1 VGTPLLLDE
10 MLSGTIADQLRARG
24 RDVVAVVENTALFG
38 LSDDEILAEATTA
51 ERALVTCN
59 IRDFVP
65 LDQRYK
71 ASGRIHGGLVLVSS
85 KAFPQDRSFIGA
97 LVSALDHLLDQDAL
111 RGDAVM
117 FLGRRPEGNE
127 TPRTD

>member
-1 VGTPLLLDE
+1 MLDE
-10 MLSGTIADQLRARG
+10 MLSGAIAAQLRARG
-24 RDVVAVVENTALFG
+24 HDVVTVVENTALIG

-71 ASGRIHGGLVLVSS
+71 ASGRTHGGLVLMSS
-85 KAFPQDRSFIGA
+85 KAFPQDSIGGATRSCSSDAAPRATKCLAGTEGMRLAAGRLGYRRAVA
-97 LVSALDHLLDQDAL
+97 LLL
-111 RGDAVM
+111 
-117 FLGRRPEGNE
+117 
-127 TPRTD
+127 

>member
-1 VGTPLLLDE
+1 MASRLELRPETPQIRTQE
-10 MLSGTIADQLRARG
+10 T
-24 RDVVAVVENTALFG
+24 NTAQ
-38 LSDDEILAEATTA
+38 IVPAQAI
-51 ERALVTCN
+51 TCN

-97 LVSALDHLLDQDAL
+97 LVSALDHLLGEDAM

-117 FLGRRPEGNE
+117 FLGHRPEGNE
-127 TPRTD
+127 MPGAD

>member
-1 VGTPLLLDE
+1 VGIPLLLDE
-10 MLSGTIADQLRARG
+10 MLSGTIASQLRARG
-24 RDVVAVVENTALFG
+24 RDVVTVVENTDLIG

-51 ERALVTCN
+51 ERALVTSN

-85 KAFPQDRSFIGA
+85 KAFPHDRSFIGA
-97 LVSALDHLLDQDAL
+97 LVSALDHLLGEDAL

-117 FLGRRPEGNE
+117 FLGRRHEGNE
-127 TPRTD
+127 MQGVD

>member
-1 VGTPLLLDE
+1 LLDE
-10 MLSGTIADQLRARG
+10 MLSGGIAAQLRARG
-24 RDVVAVVENTALFG
+24 RDAVAVVENTALIG
-38 LSDDEILAEATTA
+38 LADDEILAAARTA

-65 LDQRYK
+65 LDQRYQ
-71 ASGRIHGGLVLVSS
+71 ASGTIHRGLVLVSS

-97 LVSALDHLLDQDAL
+97 LVSALDHLLGADAL
-111 RGDAVM
+111 RGDAVI

-127 TPRTD
+127 MPGVD

>member
-1 VGTPLLLDE
+1 VGIPLLLDE
-10 MLSGTIADQLRARG
+10 MLSGTIAAQLRARG
-24 RDVVAVVENTALFG
+24 HDVVAAIENTALIG

-59 IRDFVP
+59 IRDFLP

-85 KAFPQDRSFIGA
+85 KAFRQDRSFIGA
-97 LVSALDHLLDQDAL
+97 LVFALDHLL
-111 RGDAVM
+111 G
-117 FLGRRPEGNE
+117 
-127 TPRTD
+127 